1 TGDSENNLPLIIGVS
16 LLISGVYIF
25 TTRRKRVK

>member
-1 TGDSENNLPLIIGVS
+1 NNLPLIIGVS

-25 TTRRKRVK
+25 TTRRKRMK